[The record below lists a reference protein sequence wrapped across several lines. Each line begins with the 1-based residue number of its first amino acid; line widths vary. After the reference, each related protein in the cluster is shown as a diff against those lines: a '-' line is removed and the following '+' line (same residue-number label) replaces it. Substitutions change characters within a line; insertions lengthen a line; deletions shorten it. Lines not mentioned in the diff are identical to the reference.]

1 MNLFQII
8 SARNFFKA
16 REKEAI
22 LGAIGEAEKN
32 TSGEI
37 RVHVESHSGP
47 NPVARAETVFK
58 DLGMAN
64 TELHNGVLIYL
75 AVKDRKFAII
85 GDEGIHRA
93 VPPGFWDDTKARME
107 KLFQAGKFQE
117 GVTLGIRLAG
127 ENLARFFPCMADDVN
142 ELPDTISEGR

>member
-1 MNLFQII
+1 MFQIFRTR
-8 SARNFFKA
+8 SFFKA

-22 LGAIGEAEKN
+22 INAIGEAEKN

-37 RVHVESHSGP
+37 RVHVESRSGP
-47 NPVARAETVFK
+47 NPVARAEAIFK

-93 VPPGFWDDTKARME
+93 VPPGFWDDTKAKME
-107 KLFQAGKFQE
+107 ELFRSGNFKE

-127 ENLARFFPCMADDVN
+127 ENMARFFPYMADDVN
-142 ELPDTISEGR
+142 ELPDNISEGR

>member
-1 MNLFQII
+1 MFQII
-8 SARNFFKA
+8 HTRSFFKA

-22 LGAIGEAEKN
+22 LNAIGDAEKN

-37 RVHVESHSGP
+37 RVHVESCSGID
-47 NPVARAETVFK
+47 PVVRAETVFK
-58 DLGMAN
+58 NLGMAN

-93 VPPGFWDDTKARME
+93 VPSGFWDETKAGME
-107 KLFQAGKFQE
+107 QLFRAGKFLE
-117 GVTLGIRLAG
+117 GVCLGIRLAG
-127 ENLARFFPCMADDVN
+127 ENLARYYPCLAGDVN
-142 ELPDTISEGR
+142 ELPDEISEGR

>member
-1 MNLFQII
+1 M
-8 SARNFFKA
+8 KA
-16 REKEAI
+16 IA
-22 LGAIGEAEKN
+22 EAEKN
-32 TSGEI
+32 TSGEV
-37 RVHVESHSGP
+37 RVHVERRSGP
-47 NPVARAETVFK
+47 DPVARAQAVFK

-75 AVKDRKFAII
+75 ATKDRKFAII

-93 VPPGFWDDTKARME
+93 VPPGFWDETKSRME
-107 KLFQAGKFQE
+107 VMFRDGRFTE

-127 ENLARFFPCMADDVN
+127 ENLARYFPCLAGDVN